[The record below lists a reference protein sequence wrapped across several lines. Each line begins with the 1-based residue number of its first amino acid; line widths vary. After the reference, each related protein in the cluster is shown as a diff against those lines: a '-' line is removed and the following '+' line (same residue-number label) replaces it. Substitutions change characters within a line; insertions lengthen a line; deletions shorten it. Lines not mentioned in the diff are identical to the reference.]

1 MLVLV
6 FFSLVIVVFIVAVS
20 FFVACVLVW
29 VFVVLAVCSCYG
41 SFVIFVVVA
50 DIIMFIL
57 K

>member
-1 MLVLV
+1 MIHVLD
-6 FFSLVIVVFIVAVS
+6 IVVAAAV
-20 FFVACVLVW
+20 
-29 VFVVLAVCSCYG
+29 VVLAVCSCYG